1 MAASYTRAASQWLCR
16 AQGVCCTKRCAV
28 SKSRAASRLISFA
41 SGAKA
46 CRRCAQLLVVS
57 NRGNKLQGQRC
68 AHCLRAKGTSWA
80 KGSSTTL
87 WVGSA
92 WVCCRCC
99 AMRVRMACHCIGGLL
114 RRLAWGLVGRFSVSC
129 WLSYAALCH
138 LRLPDAIL
146 CRLQPCSAD
155 GRLASNAGCFQAGR
169 GSAPPPLCG
178 AMCTLACCMICSKL
192 SAASTWY
199 SMQRALAMASPSTTL
214 ALGWHMSTSPCW
226 LCCSQRAS
234 KRW

>member
-1 MAASYTRAASQWLCR
+1 MAAMPCSKSSVESSLWRCWCRARSCCCMSAPQLARCCGCWAAARGASCMAASYTRAASQWLCR

-114 RRLAWGLVGRFSVSC
+114 RRLAWGLVGRFFC
-129 WLSYAALCH
+129 ILL
-138 LRLPDAIL
+138 AIL
-146 CRLQPCSAD
+146 CS
-155 GRLASNAGCFQAGR
+155 FV
-169 GSAPPPLCG
+169 
-178 AMCTLACCMICSKL
+178 
-192 SAASTWY
+192 
-199 SMQRALAMASPSTTL
+199 PS
-214 ALGWHMSTSPCW
+214 
-226 LCCSQRAS
+226 
-234 KRW
+234 